1 MPDDSVESQTQ
12 FYSVLPDQP
21 VELWVVV
28 GDAQAGGTSVTIG
41 DGTLLLT
48 DGRLNL
54 GPGASLR
61 NKLAHCITTVKDV
74 NPDTNRAD
82 VTYHLAGGADGEQS
96 FPFTGTIA
104 EDGGFARFFIDI
116 AFL

>member
-1 MPDDSVESQTQ
+1 MADDLEDTQTQ
-12 FYSVLPDQP
+12 FYTVLPDQA

-28 GDAQAGGTSVTIG
+28 GDAQAGGTVVTVGETTQI
-41 DGTLLLT
+41 LT
-48 DGRLNL
+48 EGRISL
-54 GPGASLR
+54 GQGAALK

-82 VTYHLAGGADGEQS
+82 VTYHLAGGADGEQA
-96 FPFTGTIA
+96 FPFTGTIPQ
-104 EDGGFARFFIDI
+104 DGGFARYFLDV